1 MAYTLSDVFFRRTG
15 IGTLGYPGDKAF
27 NKVVETV
34 KEYLKW
40 DAQKTQEEINTVMQK
55 FKLPE

>member
-1 MAYTLSDVFFRRTG
+1 MFFRRTG
-15 IGTLGYPGDKAF
+15 IGTLGYPGDKVF

-34 KEYLKW
+34 KQYLMW
-40 DAQKTQEEINTVMQK
+40 DDKKTQEEINTVMQK